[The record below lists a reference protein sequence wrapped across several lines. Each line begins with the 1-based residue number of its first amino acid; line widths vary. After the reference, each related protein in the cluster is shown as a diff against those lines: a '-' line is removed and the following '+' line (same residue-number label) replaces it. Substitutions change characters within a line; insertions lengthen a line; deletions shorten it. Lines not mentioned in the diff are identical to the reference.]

1 MIALI
6 LALLTSF
13 ATLETP
19 VGRVEAGSPEA
30 VFVPAGWSGPV
41 VAAPFDEPAFE
52 VNGE

>member
-6 LALLTSF
+6 LAFLTSF
-13 ATLETP
+13 APLETP
-19 VGRVEAGSPEA
+19 VGRVEAGVPEA
-30 VFVPAGWSGPV
+30 FFVPAGWTGPI